1 MNGYDKI
8 SHLRTFD
15 VETMET
21 SLSRYAAL
29 PSDGLTR
36 LNELTAPLELEYK
49 FDFLFKRKRG
59 QSAAMR
65 LLCLD

>member
-1 MNGYDKI
+1 VGREAWREHKAQGAKTGLN
-8 SHLRTFD
+8 
-15 VETMET
+15 

-36 LNELTAPLELEYK
+36 LNEPTAPLELEYK